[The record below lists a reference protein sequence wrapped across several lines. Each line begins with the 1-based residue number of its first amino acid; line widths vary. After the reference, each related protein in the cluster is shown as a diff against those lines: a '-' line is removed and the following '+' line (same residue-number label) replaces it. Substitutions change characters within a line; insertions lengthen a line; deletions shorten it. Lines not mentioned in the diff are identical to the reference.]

1 MKLILSLVAI
11 VLLLQEALSAEPP
24 AAASAN
30 SYVLQQTCGV
40 LGDHTV
46 VASGQSIKITDRVT
60 GITTWAQAP
69 DWKVLTLDP
78 KNKVYAESPL
88 DSFKSYIPAI
98 EFVDPG
104 NRWVTLPLESFPPT
118 KVAGQDVSVY
128 KTPVSFDEER
138 QKAWTNESASM
149 TFTRK
154 AQYCVSQ
161 KIALP
166 PQEFR
171 ILCRFY
177 ELPEKGGV
185 PLDFRYYS
193 MAGHMS
199 TWLFT
204 SSITQTADQTPSLVP
219 DPGFQKVA
227 TASDVRK
234 SFTTKQSQSK
244 ERKKRPLL

>member
-1 MKLILSLVAI
+1 MNFIFALLAMFFTCEARGADTPPTPTSTYIL
-11 VLLLQEALSAEPP
+11 E
-24 AAASAN
+24 
-30 SYVLQQTCGV
+30 QTCGV

-46 VASGQSIKITDRVT
+46 VASSKSIKITDKLT
-60 GITTWAQAP
+60 GMITCAQAP
-69 DWKVLTLDP
+69 DWKVLTIDP
-78 KNKVYAESPL
+78 KNRVYSETPL
-88 DSFKSYIPAI
+88 DSFRSYIPDN

-104 NRWVTLPLESFPPT
+104 NRWITLPFENNPPS
-118 KVAGQDVSVY
+118 KIAGQDVSVF
-128 KTPVSFDEER
+128 KTPASFDEER
-138 QKAWTNESASM
+138 QKAWTQESASM

-161 KIALP
+161 KIAVP

-171 ILCRFY
+171 ILCRFF
-177 ELPEKGGV
+177 ELPEKGGI

-204 SSITQTADQTPSLVP
+204 SAINQTTNNEPFATVDPS
-219 DPGFQKVA
+219 FQKVA

-234 SFTTKQSQSK
+234 SFRSK
-244 ERKKRPLL
+244 ESQNKEKKKRPLL

>member
-1 MKLILSLVAI
+1 MKLILALIAI
-11 VLLLQEALSAEPP
+11 FLFVQDARSDDNSQPP
-24 AAASAN
+24 GTT
-30 SYVLQQTCGV
+30 YVIEQTCGV

-46 VASGQSIKITDRVT
+46 VASNSSIKITDKVT
-60 GITTWAQAP
+60 GMVTWAQTP
-69 DWKVLTLDP
+69 DWKVLTVDP
-78 KNKVYAESPL
+78 KNKVYSETPL
-88 DSFKSYIPAI
+88 DSFKSYIPDS

-104 NRWVTLPLESFPPT
+104 NRWVTLPFESQPTT
-118 KVAGQDVSVY
+118 KVAGQDASVY

-138 QKAWTNESASM
+138 QKAWTQESASM

-161 KIALP
+161 KITLP

-177 ELPEKGGV
+177 ELPEKGGL

-193 MAGHMS
+193 MAGHMT

-204 SSITQTADQTPSLVP
+204 NSVKQTKSEVP
-219 DPGFQKVA
+219 AMAIDPAFQKVA

-234 SFTTKQSQSK
+234 AFRTKQSQNK